1 MGILDQT
8 NCLIEPRINNARR
21 TSYNEAFLMAIDW
34 FPLWLSLRVAAL
46 STAAALVIGLWVAW
60 LLAKRPFRGRDAV
73 SAAVTLPIVLPPTVL
88 GYYLL
93 VLLGSGSPLGEFYE
107 WLFGR
112 PLVFT
117 WQAAAIAALFHSAP
131 LMIHFIRSALE
142 SVDASFER
150 AARTLGA
157 SEWKVFWRVSLPLAW
172 KPILAATAL
181 AFARSM
187 GDFGITIM
195 IAGNI
200 PGHTQTLSVAVYD
213 AVTSGNGATARALVL
228 VMSAIALL
236 VVWAAN
242 RLARTTFSV
251 APGQAQR

>member
-1 MGILDQT
+1 MKG
-8 NCLIEPRINNARR
+8 
-21 TSYNEAFLMAIDW
+21 FLMAIDW

-46 STAAALVIGLWVAW
+46 STAAAFVIGLWLAW
-60 LLAKRPFRGRDAV
+60 LLARRPFRGRDV
-73 SAAVTLPIVLPPTVL
+73 VTAAVTLPLVLPPTVL

-93 VLLGSGSPLGEFYE
+93 VLIGRNSPLGQVYE
-107 WLFGR
+107 WIFNQ

-117 WQAAAIAALFHSAP
+117 WQAAAVAALFHSAP
-131 LMIHFIRSALE
+131 LLIQFARAALE

-187 GDFGITIM
+187 GDFGITLM

-200 PGHTQTLSVAVYD
+200 PGRTQTLSVAVYD
-213 AVTSGNGATARALVL
+213 AVASGNGATARALVL
-228 VMSAIALL
+228 VISAIALL
-236 VVWAAN
+236 VLWLAN
-242 RLARTTFSV
+242 RLARTTFSFTS
-251 APGQAQR
+251 GQAQR